1 MTPCTQYSTWVY
13 KNQEAYGEL
22 KIWRGKEKSGT
33 RIPDDKTVK
42 FIFLGTGMTE
52 IMPVP
57 LLSAHLF

>member
-1 MTPCTQYSTWVY
+1 MPPCTQYSTWVY
-13 KNQEAYGEL
+13 KNQEAHGEL

-33 RIPDDKTVK
+33 RIPDGKAVE

>member
-22 KIWRGKEKSGT
+22 KIWRGKEKSET